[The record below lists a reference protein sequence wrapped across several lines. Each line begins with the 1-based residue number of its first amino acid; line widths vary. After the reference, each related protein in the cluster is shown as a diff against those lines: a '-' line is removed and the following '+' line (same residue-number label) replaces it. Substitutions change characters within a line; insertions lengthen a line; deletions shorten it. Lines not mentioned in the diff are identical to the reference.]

1 MAPVVVAESLTK
13 RFGKITAV
21 EDLSFSLEP
30 GTITGFLG
38 PNGAGKTTTL
48 RMLLGLARPTHR
60 TGARVRPAVRRSW
73 TARHVASAPCSRR
86 PTSTRGGPAA
96 ITC

>member
-48 RMLLGLARPTHR
+48 RMLLGLARPT
-60 TGARVRPAVRRSW
+60 TGRALVFDRPYA
-73 TARHVASAPCSRR
+73 APCSRR